1 MALEQLDTREVEA
14 EHQIPLAA
22 LALARLTAETEGLG
36 LEKVALAG
44 DVRAEDAAAL
54 GLDEIDLPSLV
65 HTARQAVIQSGIRT
79 A

>member
-1 MALEQLDTREVEA
+1 M
-14 EHQIPLAA
+14 
-22 LALARLTAETEGLG
+22 TAEIEGLG

-44 DVRAEDAAAL
+44 DVRGEDAAAL

-65 HTARQAVIQSGIRT
+65 RTARQAVIQSGIRT